1 MPIFEYEAITVEGKK
16 TTGVIDADTS
26 PDAAEKLR
34 QQQVHVTTLKEIRK
48 EDRQQRKIKIPFFS
62 ARYDYELT
70 MLTRQFATLLRSG
83 IPQEKALGPL
93 IEQVR
98 SKKLQTIL
106 RDVREKITGGLS
118 LREALE
124 FHRDV
129 FNDLYINMIRAGE
142 LAGNLPEILS
152 RLADYLQAQS
162 RLRNRVSAALA
173 YPIVMIFLSLGVVI
187 FLVTYVVPKVTTIL
201 KKQGKAL
208 PLPTQ
213 ILLGVTDFI
222 RDQWWL
228 ILLVIGFVVVNFIL
242 FIRTDKGRLI
252 FDTFKLKIPIVGEVF
267 RKQAISRFSI
277 TFSAL
282 LRSGIAAHEALKIV
296 EEVVGNKLLSNVVR
310 EIHTK
315 VIQGAD
321 ISTPLQRSGVFPP
334 VVGYMIEVGEQ
345 AGQLG
350 EILERISEA
359 YDEEIEMTIQK
370 MVSLLEPIIIIFM
383 AGVVGFIVISI
394 ILPLTE
400 VTSRR

>member
-1 MPIFEYEAITVEGKK
+1 MPIFEYEAITVEGRKI
-16 TTGVIDADTS
+16 TGVMDADTS
-26 PDAAEKLR
+26 RDAAEKLR
-34 QQQVHVTTLKEIRK
+34 QQQIHVTRIIEVKK
-48 EDRQQRKIKIPFFS
+48 EDKNARKIKIPFFS

-70 MLTRQFATLLRSG
+70 LLTRQFATLLRSG

-98 SKKLQTIL
+98 SRKLQTIL
-106 RDVREKITGGLS
+106 RDIREKITGGLS
-118 LREALE
+118 LKEALE

-129 FNDLYINMIRAGE
+129 FNDLYINMIHAGE
-142 LAGNLPEILS
+142 LAGNLPEILT

-162 RLRNRVSAALA
+162 RLRNRISAALA
-173 YPIVMIFLSLGVVI
+173 YPIVMIFLSIGVVI
-187 FLVTYVVPKVTTIL
+187 FLVTFVVPKVTKIL
-201 KKQGKAL
+201 EKQGKAL

-213 ILLGVTDFI
+213 ILLGITNFI
-222 RDQWWL
+222 RTQWWL
-228 ILLVIGFVVVNFIL
+228 IILIILFLSINFIL

-252 FDTFKLKIPIVGEVF
+252 FDTLKLKIPIVGEVF
-267 RKQAISRFSI
+267 RKQAISRFSV

-296 EEVVGNKLLSNVVR
+296 EDVVGNRVLANVIADVH
-310 EIHTK
+310 EK

-334 VVGYMIEVGEQ
+334 VIGYMIEVGEQ
-345 AGQLG
+345 SGQLG

-370 MVSLLEPIIIIFM
+370 MVSLLEPLIIIFM
-383 AGVVGFIVISI
+383 ASIVGFIVISI
-394 ILPLTE
+394 ILPLTQ